1 MRETE
6 KTNMSVLQ
14 IAFVAFAAGFLS
26 CMALAI
32 AIVWWSFADERVR
45 GIKSVTSKSR
55 EQRTA

>member
-1 MRETE
+1 
-6 KTNMSVLQ
+6 MSVLQ

-45 GIKSVTSKSR
+45 GIKSVASKYR